1 MVMSLVYPELKAA
14 FEASTR
20 RVTVVLTWTEGRSYD
35 MQIVQWLTQPQPGR

>member
-20 RVTVVLTWTEGRSYD
+20 RVTVVLTWTEGRS
-35 MQIVQWLTQPQPGR
+35 TTTCRSSSG